1 MKKLILSALIVAAAA
16 CGGSNETPAPASSA
30 SAPDDVAL
38 AIAISNAIRANPAV
52 ADSVLTANALT
63 AAGLDSL
70 MFRIAADSAMSVRY
84 TAGLR

>member
-1 MKKLILSALIVAAAA
+1 VKKLILSALLLAAAA
-16 CGGSNETPAPASSA
+16 CGGSKETPAPASNA

-52 ADSVLTANALT
+52 IDSVLAANTLT
-63 AAGLDSL
+63 VAGLDSL

-84 TAGLR
+84 TDGLR